1 MNPEDYECEV
11 TAPRVYVRAG
21 RDVQPAVLVIGGTI
35 HRFLEENK
43 NHILGTLILILV
55 TSLGFAGA

>member
-21 RDVQPAVLVIGGTI
+21 QDVQPSGLSDLVVGVVCAVILVLVLAIGT
-35 HRFLEENK
+35 
-43 NHILGTLILILV
+43 
-55 TSLGFAGA
+55 